1 MLPLR
6 DAELGLQEQLLAW
19 KAGRQPGCGPRSRRS
34 PREPQG
40 RQQWA
45 RPSAPVPSGWGLTPL
60 DHLSQVGLSKD
71 LGHAEHHEC
80 VLGADEV
87 CAQCAVQEAQ
97 EELGVDE
104 QVLLHKGS
112 PVVG

>member
-19 KAGRQPGCGPRSRRS
+19 KAGRQPGCGSRSRRS
-34 PREPQG
+34 PQEPQG
-40 RQQWA
+40 RQQWV
-45 RPSAPVPSGWGLTPL
+45 PSAWGLTPL
-60 DHLSQVGLSKD
+60 DHLGQAGLSED
-71 LGHAEHHEC
+71 LGHAEHHER

-104 QVLLHKGS
+104 QVLLHEGS